1 MIGTCPRDLPDLMS
15 SPTAKT
21 NLLWA
26 LVPLAVVVLIIRFNA
41 TATTRIETVSTRFV
55 ERLVDPTT
63 VTGAEVEI
71 GVRRS
76 QVVPGHNLESMEWI
90 LQAEQI
96 RQDGV
101 WRLEKVDYDNAPNGR
116 GVESPSAIR
125 WWLAWLSGDGKDAAE
140 VRDHV
145 AAASLRSD
153 PILHLVLFCL
163 LVGIWMWHWGFFP
176 AAAGSLILGLY
187 YPLIGSFHPGA
198 PTSAGMATV
207 LCGIMWISFAAG
219 LKTELHLGRGR
230 SWWIISGIAAGF
242 AIWIAPNRGFLLGIA
257 LTVSGMLAEWRQRQ
271 EQPEQRFPWWS
282 WGVAGA
288 MTALILYGI
297 DFAGREAAWANG
309 RLHQIHPLYT
319 ISWLGIAAISAT
331 LGNWRK
337 QRSDWIKLGLGIVAT
352 FSLVAYMIG
361 TKDDGFLSSGLGAD
375 LLTHLPQS
383 VSSKSFVEWVNDHS
397 AGTVAAGTMLPLGLI
412 AWAAWIAFQT
422 SIPRPTRILL
432 GTSLLPLVIAVAVG
446 FSNLSWWG
454 SVGVGL
460 ALVVVILAGQA
471 TGTKG
476 RVGLLGFIIFTTG
489 IAWLELGARM
499 GEASD
504 PELIE
509 SDVRSLAER
518 DLGHW
523 LSLRGD
529 EFHSVVLSPPDTTPA
544 LYFYGGVKG
553 LGSPFPEN
561 GDGFIAAV
569 RIASASSPD
578 ESLALATQRELSH
591 IVIPSWDG
599 FLDEYAQLG
608 AAQPEHSMMAMLHQ
622 WLAPR
627 WIRAM
632 DHTLP
637 ADEVFDGFDTKIF
650 AVTETQDNASA
661 LSRLGEYFAETKR
674 HDFAAAIAV
683 TLQKSFPSDLS
694 GLVAQA
700 HIGIAQG
707 NFAVF
712 NESFESIRQQVEDE
726 RDGDLEFD
734 RRVSLANILMLGRE
748 PEFARDQVIHCMD
761 EMDAYLLKTVSTAN
775 LYRFILLTDSF
786 QEPFPEPEL
795 DEFARALLQSDLENG
810 I

>member
-1 MIGTCPRDLPDLMS
+1 MIGTCPRDPPDLMS

-26 LVPLAVVVLIIRFNA
+26 LVPLAVVVLVIWFNT
-41 TATTRIETVSTRFV
+41 TATTRIETVSDQFA
-55 ERLVDPTT
+55 ERLVDPVT
-63 VTGAEVEI
+63 VTGAEVDIET
-71 GVRRS
+71 RRS
-76 QVVPGHNLESMEWI
+76 QIVPGHNLESMEWI
-90 LQAEQI
+90 VQAEQI
-96 RQDGV
+96 RRDGV
-101 WRLEKVDYDNAPNGR
+101 WRLEKVDYDNAPTGR
-116 GVESPSAIR
+116 GVESPSALR
-125 WWLAWLSGDGKDAAE
+125 WWLAWLSGDGKDSDG
-140 VRDHV
+140 VRDRV
-145 AAASLRSD
+145 AAASLNSN
-153 PILHLVLFCL
+153 PILHLVLFGL
-163 LVGIWMWHWGFFP
+163 LVSIWMWRWGFFP

-207 LCGIMWISFAAG
+207 FCGIMWISFTAG
-219 LKTELHLGRGR
+219 LKAELHLGRGR
-230 SWWIISGIAAGF
+230 SWWIISGIAAGL
-242 AIWIAPNRGFLLGIA
+242 AIWIDPNRGFLLGVAIGC
-257 LTVSGMLAEWRQRQ
+257 SGMLAEWRQRK

-288 MTALILYGI
+288 LTALILYGV
-297 DFAGREAAWANG
+297 DYAGREAAWANG
-309 RLHQIHPLYT
+309 RLHQIHPLYA
-319 ISWLGIAAISAT
+319 ISWLGIAGIAAT

-337 QRSDWIKLGLGIVAT
+337 QRSDWIKLGLGFAAAL
-352 FSLVAYMIG
+352 SLVGYMLG
-361 TKDDGFLSSGLGAD
+361 TGDDGFLSSGLGAD
-375 LLTHLPQS
+375 LITHLPQS
-383 VSSKSFVEWVNDHS
+383 ISSESFVAWVNDHS
-397 AGTVAAGTMLPLGLI
+397 AGAVAAGTMLPLGLI

-422 SIPRPTRILL
+422 SVPRPTRILL
-432 GTSLLPLVIAVAVG
+432 GTSLLPLAIAVAIG

-454 SVGVGL
+454 TVGVGL
-460 ALVVVILAGQA
+460 ALLAVILSAQA
-471 TGTKG
+471 NGTQS
-476 RVGLLGFIIFTTG
+476 RVGLLAFLIFTTG
-489 IAWLELGARM
+489 IAWLELGDRM
-499 GEASD
+499 GEATD
-504 PELIE
+504 PVLTE

-518 DLGHW
+518 DLAHW

-561 GDGFIAAV
+561 GDGFVAAV

-591 IVIPSWDG
+591 VVIPSWDE
-599 FLDEYAQLG
+599 FLDEYARLG

-627 WIRAM
+627 WIRAT
-632 DHTLP
+632 DHSLP
-637 ADEVFDGFDTKIF
+637 DDEIFDGYNTTIF

-674 HDFAAAIAV
+674 QDFAAAIAV

-700 HIGIAQG
+700 HIAVAQG
-707 NFAVF
+707 NLAVF
-712 NESFESIRQQVEDE
+712 NESFDSIRRQVEDE

-748 PEFARDQVIHCMD
+748 PELARDQVIYCMD

-775 LYRFILLTDSF
+775 LYRFILLADSF

-795 DEFARALLQSDLENG
+795 DEFARALLPPDL
-810 I
+810 

>member
-1 MIGTCPRDLPDLMS
+1 M
-15 SPTAKT
+15 
-21 NLLWA
+21 
-26 LVPLAVVVLIIRFNA
+26 
-41 TATTRIETVSTRFV
+41 
-55 ERLVDPTT
+55 
-63 VTGAEVEI
+63 
-71 GVRRS
+71 
-76 QVVPGHNLESMEWI
+76 
-90 LQAEQI
+90 
-96 RQDGV
+96 
-101 WRLEKVDYDNAPNGR
+101 
-116 GVESPSAIR
+116 
-125 WWLAWLSGDGKDAAE
+125 
-140 VRDHV
+140 
-145 AAASLRSD
+145 
-153 PILHLVLFCL
+153 
-163 LVGIWMWHWGFFP
+163 
-176 AAAGSLILGLY
+176 
-187 YPLIGSFHPGA
+187 
-198 PTSAGMATV
+198 
-207 LCGIMWISFAAG
+207 
-219 LKTELHLGRGR
+219 
-230 SWWIISGIAAGF
+230 
-242 AIWIAPNRGFLLGIA
+242 
-257 LTVSGMLAEWRQRQ
+257 
-271 EQPEQRFPWWS
+271 
-282 WGVAGA
+282 
-288 MTALILYGI
+288 
-297 DFAGREAAWANG
+297 
-309 RLHQIHPLYT
+309 
-319 ISWLGIAAISAT
+319 
-331 LGNWRK
+331 
-337 QRSDWIKLGLGIVAT
+337 
-352 FSLVAYMIG
+352 
-361 TKDDGFLSSGLGAD
+361 
-375 LLTHLPQS
+375 
-383 VSSKSFVEWVNDHS
+383 
-397 AGTVAAGTMLPLGLI
+397 
-412 AWAAWIAFQT
+412 
-422 SIPRPTRILL
+422 
-432 GTSLLPLVIAVAVG
+432 
-446 FSNLSWWG
+446 
-454 SVGVGL
+454 
-460 ALVVVILAGQA
+460 
-471 TGTKG
+471 
-476 RVGLLGFIIFTTG
+476 
-489 IAWLELGARM
+489 
-499 GEASD
+499 
-504 PELIE
+504 
-509 SDVRSLAER
+509 
-518 DLGHW
+518 
-523 LSLRGD
+523 
-529 EFHSVVLSPPDTTPA
+529 VLSPPDTTPA